1 MTLDVFSM
9 FKMKE
14 ERIPNMDTG
23 EAKPPIREKQLAV
36 RVTSNEFDAFRDKAK
51 IEGKSPSQV
60 LLEFVLDYIDQPT
73 ELGVEARVRSL
84 EEKIQELQQQMGK
97 MVA

>member
-1 MTLDVFSM
+1 MLDVISG

-14 ERIPNMDTG
+14 EQIPNTDHG
-23 EAKPPIREKQLAV
+23 EAKPPVREKQLAV
-36 RVTSNEFDAFRDKAK
+36 RVTSSEFDAFKDKAK
-51 IEGKSPSQV
+51 MEGKSPSQV
-60 LLEFVLDYIDQPT
+60 LLEFVLSYIEQPT

-97 MVA
+97 MAA